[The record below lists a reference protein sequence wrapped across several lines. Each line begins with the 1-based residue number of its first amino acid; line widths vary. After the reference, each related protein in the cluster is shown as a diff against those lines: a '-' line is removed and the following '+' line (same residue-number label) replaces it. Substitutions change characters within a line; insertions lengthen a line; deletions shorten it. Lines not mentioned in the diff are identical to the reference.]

1 VGRQAVATLYPYLI
15 AMLIASEPPAS
26 VDLAPASRWRALPW
40 PIGML
45 ATLLLTGCSPASIL
59 NSFVS
64 RAGVDITRSAA
75 YGAGPR
81 RTLDIYR
88 PAHAA
93 RAPVVVFFYGGSWQS
108 GDKSLYTFLGT
119 ALAKRG
125 YVTVV
130 PDYRVYP
137 EVRYPAFLDDA
148 AAAVRWTHDNVA
160 RFGGDPKKLFVMGHS
175 AGAYIA
181 AMLALDGRWL
191 GQSGL
196 DPDRD
201 LAGLIGVSGPYDFLP
216 LRDETLKVIF
226 GGADRPATQPIA
238 HVSPGAPPSLL
249 LTGNADTVVDPGNA
263 ARLAARLHAAG
274 DEAAVITYPHVGH
287 ITAVA
292 AFAGPLRF
300 LAPVLR
306 DVDGFIARR
315 SNAADAALA
324 ARP

>member
-1 VGRQAVATLYPYLI
+1 MLVASKPQMRRVL
-15 AMLIASEPPAS
+15 
-26 VDLAPASRWRALPW
+26 VHASRWRALPW
-40 PIGML
+40 PVGL
-45 ATLLLTGCSPASIL
+45 LVTLLLTGCSPASVL

-64 RAGVDITRSAA
+64 RAGVDITRSVA
-75 YGAGPR
+75 YGDGQR

-88 PAHAA
+88 PANAA
-93 RAPVVVFFYGGSWQS
+93 AAPVVVFFYGGSWQS
-108 GDKSLYTFLGT
+108 GDKSLYTFVGA
-119 ALAKRG
+119 ALAQRG

-148 AAAVRWTHDNVA
+148 AAAVRWSRDNAA
-160 RFGGDPKKLFVMGHS
+160 RFGGDSQKLFVMGHS

-191 GQSGL
+191 EHAGL
-196 DPDRD
+196 APDRD

-226 GGADRPATQPIA
+226 GGADRPATQPIS
-238 HVSPGAPPSLL
+238 HVSPGAPPALL
-249 LTGNADTVVDPGNA
+249 VTGDDDTMVDPGNA
-263 ARLAARLHAAG
+263 TRLAARLRAAG
-274 DEAAVITYPHVGH
+274 DDAMVVTYPHVGH

-292 AFAGPLRF
+292 AIAGPLHF
-300 LAPVLR
+300 LAPVLH

-315 SNAADAALA
+315 SQAHAAQGTK
-324 ARP
+324 P